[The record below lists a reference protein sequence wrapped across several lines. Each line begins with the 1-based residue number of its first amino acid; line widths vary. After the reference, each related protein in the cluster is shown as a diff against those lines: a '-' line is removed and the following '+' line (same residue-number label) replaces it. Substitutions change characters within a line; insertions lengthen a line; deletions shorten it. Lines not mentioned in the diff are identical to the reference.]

1 MSYKIGAVSSA
12 RIDDDAIVSSKI
24 ADDAIVAAALATD
37 SVTADAVIADGIGAS
52 EISANA
58 VGASELADNA
68 VDTAAVADGAI
79 TSAKLEDNVSVAGN
93 LVVAG
98 NLSVTGNASEIH
110 LEELKIDEATMTL
123 NREDSTTYSALVS
136 AGDIGLIVK
145 GGTDEDVKMVFD
157 KNGSNPRVNFKDES
171 GDFIEVKGGAGT
183 FTGDISAVGLNASG
197 SVALGSGPNTL
208 QFNANNG
215 AVSAS
220 GAITATGGFVGDVTG
235 DISGSSGSCTGLAAS
250 ATVLATARDI
260 GGVSF
265 NGSASIT
272 LPGVNSS
279 GNQDTSGNA
288 ATATA
293 LATSRTFALTGDIT
307 GSAAFDGTGN
317 CSISTTIGANSL
329 VLGTATTGNY
339 VATVAA
345 ASGVNGVSVSGSGSE
360 TAAVELSLHGS
371 LESAVDAF
379 AAADF
384 SSGQKYLGM
393 WTGSTAGEAL
403 SIGGTGIS
411 AIAANT
417 DSALRSAA
425 GLGDGYTVTHGDLK
439 SANGRLIESLQL
451 LRPGHASYSSSA
463 SSNNSYNATVILE
476 ADNATSA
483 VNYHLPLID
492 NSDASG
498 QKMKYGQ
505 KMQLKLSK
513 IGAGGSVVLALP
525 SGQASFDSDTKIDGA
540 ASFTLTEA
548 NQAITIVAAQDND
561 GNPQYFIV

>member
-24 ADDAIVAAALATD
+24 ADDAVVAAAIATD
-37 SVTADAVIADGIGAS
+37 AVVADGIAADAVGAS

-58 VGASELADNA
+58 VGASELADSA

-145 GGTDEDVKMVFD
+145 GGTDDDVKMVFD

-171 GDFIEVKGGAGT
+171 GGFIEVKGGAGT

-235 DISGSSGSCTGLAAS
+235 DISGSSGSCTGLAA
-250 ATVLATARDI
+250 
-260 GGVSF
+260 
-265 NGSASIT
+265 
-272 LPGVNSS
+272 
-279 GNQDTSGNA
+279 
-288 ATATA
+288 TATA

-317 CSISTTIGANSL
+317 CSISTTIGADSL

-425 GLGDGYTVTHGDLK
+425 GLGDGYTVAHGDLK

-483 VNYHLPLID
+483 VSYHLPLINNGNTD
-492 NSDASG
+492 G
-498 QKMKYGQ
+498 TELKYGQ

-513 IGAGGSVVLALP
+513 IGSGGSVVLALP
-525 SGQASFDSDTKIDGA
+525 SGQAGFDSDTKIDGA
-540 ASFTLTEA
+540 ASFTLSEA